1 MKAEEKYLEMAKQA
15 VMKKQFTNYYTVEC
29 EDANEFQSYI
39 LVPLSDKEVEEL
51 KTALENPEIRELYN
65 LEEFGDLYAGYYE
78 LYEKLCG
85 GTGLLPIDIFLDQ
98 PDSGMVATMVV
109 QKSVDSEPIKFQFAM
124 EISKDDYTLLLAWYL
139 QNKGRSLNF
148 LLYDYPDLFYKLSN
162 TIIMRTGCSFCG
174 YIIFL
179 DEIEKDA
186 AECLAQQNK

>member
-39 LVPLSDKEVEEL
+39 LVPLSDKEVEGL
-51 KTALENPEIRELYN
+51 KTALENPEIRVLYN
-65 LEEFGDLYAGYYE
+65 LEEFGDISF
-78 LYEKLCG
+78 YEKLCG
-85 GTGLLPIDIFLDQ
+85 DAGLLPIDIFLDQ

-109 QKSVDSEPIKFQFAM
+109 QKSVDSEPIKFQFTM
-124 EISKDDYTLLLAWYL
+124 EISKEDYTLLLAWYL
-139 QNKGRSLNF
+139 QNNGRSLNF

-162 TIIMRTGCSFCG
+162 TIIMRTGCRFYG

-186 AECLAQQNK
+186 AECLAQQNQ